1 MHRLTATQMN
11 LRPIIH
17 LEADLAL
24 NHIKENEGGRL
35 DVRPGTEA
43 ARSVRAELR
52 RTHLTR
58 CRFFQKKIARRPRT
72 MPACNPNGFRPNL
85 NSNLH
90 HTHPLPPLPF
100 GPTHPSYK
108 RNTVDTGNS
117 RST

>member
-43 ARSVRAELR
+43 ARSVRAEFR

-58 CRFFQKKIARRPRT
+58 CRFFQKKIARRQRT
-72 MPACNPNGFRPNL
+72 MPACNPSASQRNL
-85 NSNLH
+85 LNAYAAYAKEIGRASCRERVCH
-90 HTHPLPPLPF
+90 
-100 GPTHPSYK
+100 Y
-108 RNTVDTGNS
+108 V
-117 RST
+117 